1 MTNIKLSI
9 SQPKSWLQKIC
20 SVACTES
27 VPQNLFQLVISE
39 LLDFLSGT
47 IEPPQSQTEIS
58 LETLISLIS
67 YSMAPN
73 TSLSTSSTVWSG
85 ATGRGKIIKFLSH
98 GQTWKFGGNMSHYQ
112 LRYYVIFPR
121 RKVSIVFLH
130 TQHSYTSGDSK
141 VILSPTEWLVYWW
154 SYSNRSLWTQHS
166 ETL

>member
-1 MTNIKLSI
+1 MHRVSPTEFVSACNFRT
-9 SQPKSWLQKIC
+9 SWF
-20 SVACTES
+20 SVRNHRTT
-27 VPQNLFQLVISE
+27 SE
-39 LLDFLSGT
+39 
-47 IEPPQSQTEIS
+47 PNWNKS

-154 SYSNRSLWTQHS
+154 PYSNRSLWTQHS